1 MRAFSIPNS
10 QELEMSSKSKFALI
24 FFLQFIPIVLYPPPT
39 SQSGWI
45 LMGVVIAGLLVFGY
59 FLMKGR
65 SWALKMSIFV
75 QGLNIIVRLMMGF
88 AHAVRPEKLGGGFDF
103 VLIIT
108 SLLGI
113 AISAWFLFRLDQ
125 PDIKA
130 TIVA

>member
-1 MRAFSIPNS
+1 
-10 QELEMSSKSKFALI
+10 MSNNLKFALI
-24 FFLQFIPIVLYPPPT
+24 FFLQFIPIILYPPPT

-45 LMGVVIAGLLVFGY
+45 LMAVVILGLLAMGY

-75 QGLNIIVRLMMGF
+75 QGLNIIVRIMMGI
-88 AHAVRPEKLGGGFDF
+88 AHAARPEKLGGGFD
-103 VLIIT
+103 VLLIVT

-113 AISAWFLFRLDQ
+113 TVSAWFLFRLDQ
-125 PDIKA
+125 PDVKA